1 MKIVVVIVEKKTKNN
16 LLKDSKAKSFRIF
29 FLFFGIYRLYN
40 HRIYIK
46 EGQVVLKNSRIYD
59 SVIQNLCGE
68 LNTVLA
74 QIPSKYKGKV
84 EEIRL
89 RNGGPLTIS
98 YESKDYFIST
108 NGSVSLTPSNAMI
121 IREEH
126 IRNTFQIISNYSVYA
141 YEEEIRN
148 GYITIKGGHRVG
160 IGGKIIYGSNGLE
173 TIKNISSLN
182 IRIGKEILGVSDSII
197 PYLVKIPRI
206 FYNTLIVSPPQCG
219 KTTLLRD
226 IVRNLS
232 NGFSLLKANGFKVSI
247 VDERSEIAG
256 MYKGIA
262 QNDIGI
268 RTDVLD
274 GCLKSDGI
282 MMAIRALSPDII
294 AVDEIGSKKDV
305 EAINEALRAGIK
317 LIATIHGSNLEEVMR
332 KSSMKELFEEKV
344 FERFIILDRSKGV
357 GSIKEIIDGYSFK
370 PIYELKG

>member
-1 MKIVVVIVEKKTKNN
+1 MSRN
-16 LLKDSKAKSFRIF
+16 SS
-29 FLFFGIYRLYN
+29 IYN
-40 HRIYIK
+40 
-46 EGQVVLKNSRIYD
+46 
-59 SVIQNLCGE
+59 SVIENLCKE
-68 LNTVLA
+68 LNIVLA
-74 QIPSKYKGKV
+74 GIPSNHKEKV

-89 RNGGPLTIS
+89 RNEGPLTIS
-98 YESKDYFIST
+98 YGAKDYFISRDS
-108 NGSVSLTPSNAMI
+108 SVSSVPSKAMVVK
-121 IREEH
+121 EEH
-126 IRNTFQIISNYSVYA
+126 IKNTFQIISNYSVYA

-148 GYITIKGGHRVG
+148 GFITIKGGHRVG
-160 IGGKIIYGSNGLE
+160 IGGKVIYGPNGVE

-197 PYLVKIPRI
+197 PYLVKEPRI
-206 FYNTLIVSPPQCG
+206 FYNTLIISPPQCG

-232 NGFSLLKANGFKVSI
+232 NGFGLLNSNGLKVSV

-282 MMAIRALSPDII
+282 IMAIRALSPDII

-305 EAINEALRAGIK
+305 DAINEALRAGIK
-317 LIATIHGSNLEEVMR
+317 LIATIHGSSMEEIMN
-332 KSSMKELFEEKV
+332 KSSMRELFEEKI
-344 FERFIILDRSKGV
+344 FERFIILDRSRGV
-357 GSIKEIIDGYSFK
+357 GSIKEILDGYSFN
-370 PIYELKG
+370 PIYNSRR

>member
-1 MKIVVVIVEKKTKNN
+1 M
-16 LLKDSKAKSFRIF
+16 
-29 FLFFGIYRLYN
+29 
-40 HRIYIK
+40 
-46 EGQVVLKNSRIYD
+46 LKNSRIYD

-197 PYLVKIPRI
+197 PYLVKIPGI